1 MIEWA
6 LRCTLICLSHRL
18 EIQPEWSS
26 NSTISVYVCV
36 CGLVSTGSETEGE
49 SDEGGLFGDLW
60 ARLVKRVLRLWLQTP
75 TQSALHQRRTPQ
87 IGRRKERN
95 RQKSATI
102 YSSPWHSPPCPR
114 ANIDPPPPSL
124 VILHLYCSLAC
135 RMSLL
140 FRSAEPMWCWL
151 MEYYSHKW
159 DLQKG
164 IKILGADMTESTEV
178 KEVIGMFGCGKSMQ
192 EFCLLSFASHR
203 GHECQGSHARTRL
216 WSSVCPDA
224 APESRESMD
233 IPRTDRQSGKQY

>member
-1 MIEWA
+1 M
-6 LRCTLICLSHRL
+6 TLSTLS
-18 EIQPEWSS
+18 P
-26 NSTISVYVCV
+26 
-36 CGLVSTGSETEGE
+36 SEH
-49 SDEGGLFGDLW
+49 W
-60 ARLVKRVLRLWLQTP
+60 
-75 TQSALHQRRTPQ
+75 
-87 IGRRKERN
+87 
-95 RQKSATI
+95 
-102 YSSPWHSPPCPR
+102 
-114 ANIDPPPPSL
+114 PPPPSL

-164 IKILGADMTESTEV
+164 IKILGDDMTESTEV

-233 IPRTDRQSGKQY
+233 IPRTDRQSGKQYYYGDEQLFARPNWKNDRQRRHGRLSVATGAGQTDKMRSEQAEGLFGAFALS